1 MSSNFVCDFAI
12 FFSVPGPMDQ
22 PGGMGEF
29 PGGPGGL
36 PPNDGQGPPNPGGPP
51 GGFMNQSE
59 MMNQPRSSPDYM
71 PPGNKVKMGVC
82 PPAWPESSD
91 LF

>member
-1 MSSNFVCDFAI
+1 
-12 FFSVPGPMDQ
+12 MDQ

-51 GGFMNQSE
+51 GGFMSQGE
-59 MMNQPRSSPDYM
+59 LMNQPRSSPDYM
-71 PPGNKVKMGVC
+71 PSGNKVKMGVC